1 MKFTNGY
8 WQMRPGLTAHV
19 VVQVYD
25 VEMDDDA
32 LTVYAPTNRVRGR
45 GDTLNTPTMTVRYSS
60 PMANVIRVEAHHHKG
75 ARDRGPAFEIFADE
89 TPEVRI
95 VDSAEVATL
104 TSGDLQVRVA
114 KTGDWDVDFV
124 AQEPSGEIVLTS
136 SGWRALGIIDVTP
149 SMYQPD
155 RAPTVTTAL
164 EGYASRRYIKDEL
177 SLGVGE
183 CVYGLGER
191 FTAFVKNGQVVDMW
205 NADGGTASEQ
215 SYKNIPF
222 YMTNC
227 GYGVFVAHPEKVA
240 FEVASEKV
248 ERVQFSVPGETLTY
262 YVIYGPTP
270 KEILERYTALTGR
283 PALPPAWSFGLWL
296 TTSFTTDYDE
306 GTVTSFIQGMAD
318 RDLPLHVFHFDCFW
332 MKAFHWSDFTW
343 DADLFPDPAGM
354 LARYKTRGLRICLWI
369 NPYIAERSAL
379 FDEGMAKGYLLMRP
393 GPRGGPSGDVWQCD
407 MWQAGMGIVDFTNPD
422 ACTWYG
428 DKLRA
433 LVAMG
438 VDCFK
443 TDFGERIPTDVV
455 YFDGSDPVKMHNY
468 YTHLYNR
475 TVYDVL
481 VEELGEG
488 QAVLFARS
496 ATAGG
501 QQFPVHW
508 GGDSTATFESMA
520 ESLRGGLSL
529 GLSGFGFWSHD
540 MGGFEQTA
548 SADVY
553 KRWCA
558 FGLLSSHSR
567 LHGSS
572 SYRVPWLFDEEAV
585 DVLRT
590 FTKLKGRLMPYLFGA
605 AVEAHETGVPMMR
618 GMVLEFPDDPACD
631 MLDRQYMLGE
641 SLLVAPVFRSDGTV
655 EYYLPAGHWTHF
667 LTGAEVE
674 GGRWVREQHGFMSLP
689 LMVRP
694 TSVIPVGSVEDRPD
708 YEYADGVTF
717 HVFALEDGA
726 TASARVPALDGSTAI
741 EIVVRRVGQEITIAV
756 EGAVGPWSVLL
767 RGVDAEVLS
776 GGGIARQ
783 CQLGTLVELAGAGD
797 CLSCRLVDNQ
807 DRSAMARTPWV
818 RQDACADGGD
828 LNMVN
833 DKGQHT

>member
-19 VVQVYD
+19 AAQVYD
-25 VEMDDDA
+25 VEAEDDA
-32 LTVYAPTNRVRGR
+32 LTVYAPTNPVRGR
-45 GDTLNTPTMTVRYSS
+45 GDTLNTPMMTVRYSS

-89 TPEVRI
+89 TLEVMV

-114 KTGDWDVDFV
+114 KAGDWDVDFV
-124 AQEPSGEIVLTS
+124 ALEPGGELVLTS
-136 SGWRALGIIDVTP
+136 SGWRALGIVDVAS

-155 RAPTVTTAL
+155 RAPAAVTAL
-164 EGYASRRYIKDEL
+164 EGYASRRYIKEEL

-215 SYKNIPF
+215 GYKNIPF
-222 YMTNC
+222 YMTNH

-270 KEILERYTALTGR
+270 KEVLERYTALTGR

-306 GTVTSFIQGMAD
+306 ATVTSFIQGMAD

-354 LARYKTRGLRICLWI
+354 LVRYKARGLRICLWI
-369 NPYIAERSAL
+369 NPYIAERSVL
-379 FDEGMAKGYLLMRP
+379 FDEGMAKGYLLKRP
-393 GPRGGPSGDVWQCD
+393 GPHGSASPHCCGGGDVWQCD

-433 LVAMG
+433 LVDMG

-468 YTHLYNR
+468 YTHLYNK

-481 VEELGEG
+481 VEKLGEG

-572 SYRVPWLFDEEAV
+572 SYRVPWLFDDEAV
-585 DVLRT
+585 DVLRF

-605 AVEAHETGVPMMR
+605 AVEAHERGVPTMR
-618 GMVLEFPDDPACD
+618 GMVLEFPDDPGCD
-631 MLDRQYMLGE
+631 ALDRQYMLGE
-641 SLLVAPVFRSDGTV
+641 SLLVAPVFTPDGTV
-655 EYYLPAGHWTHF
+655 DYYLPAGRWTHF
-667 LTGAEVE
+667 LTGAEIE

-689 LMVRP
+689 LMVRAN
-694 TSVIPVGSVEDRPD
+694 SVIPVGSVEDRPD

-717 HVFALEDGA
+717 QVFALEDGA
-726 TASARVPALDGSTAI
+726 TASARVPTPDGNTAI
-741 EIVVRRVGQEITIAV
+741 EISVRRVGDEIDIEVDCATK
-756 EGAVGPWSVLL
+756 PWSVLL
-767 RGVDAEVLS
+767 RGVAGVTSVEGGTAE
-776 GGGIARQ
+776 
-783 CQLGTLVELAGAGD
+783 TELNGV
-797 CLSCRLVDNQ
+797 RLVPAGPDG
-807 DRSAMARTPWV
+807 ALAV
-818 RQDACADGGD
+818 R
-828 LNMVN
+828 L
-833 DKGQHT
+833 